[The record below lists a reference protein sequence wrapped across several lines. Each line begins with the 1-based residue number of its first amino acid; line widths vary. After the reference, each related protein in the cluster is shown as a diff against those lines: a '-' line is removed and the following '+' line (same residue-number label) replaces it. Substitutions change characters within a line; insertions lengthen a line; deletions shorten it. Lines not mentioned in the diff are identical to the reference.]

1 MPFLLLFSLLSVAFA
16 EGKTIHI
23 FVALS
28 KVTTVHGN
36 GTSEQLNHLVNHYGS
51 STGALRS
58 TLLNGNGVKVNE
70 LEDIVTYNNTNIRFL
85 EGGKSCDYIN
95 TPLDCGVANGHWTL
109 MTYVYVGAKYASV
122 TVKLYDEQGR
132 EISKGSKTALG
143 KIRWIPQWKL
153 TRIKQS
159 GGMMGD
165 KETEIF
171 EMYPPKMEE
180 LPPLITP
187 FHVHQAML
195 ANYMSVRLH

>member
-16 EGKTIHI
+16 EGKTINI

-28 KVTTVHGN
+28 KVTTVQGE

-51 STGALRS
+51 STGALES
-58 TLLNGNGVKVNE
+58 TLIRQGGVDVSWLKGIATYT
-70 LEDIVTYNNTNIRFL
+70 EDNIRYL
-85 EGGKSCDYIN
+85 EGNKSCDYIN
-95 TPLDCGVANGHWTL
+95 KPLECGVENNHWTL
-109 MTYVYVGAKYASV
+109 MTYVYVGAKYATV
-122 TVKLYDEQGR
+122 TVKLYDEKGR
-132 EISKGSKTALG
+132 EISKGTKTAHG